1 MLKKRIPPDK
11 TIDLED
17 NKKSKK
23 ELKEKYEKLPKTQKM
38 NSLKEQE
45 NKSNLNVISISS
57 STEKEKDKSNKSL
70 HEKDSN
76 LIKVPHHEL
85 LGKKFSEINKMFP
98 VLLPGYH
105 DAILNLGHKG
115 KHLN

>member
-11 TIDLED
+11 TIDLEE
-17 NKKSKK
+17 NRKFKK
-23 ELKEKYEKLPKTQKM
+23 EFKEKSEKLSKTQNM
-38 NSLKEQE
+38 NPSKEQE
-45 NKSNLNVISISS
+45 NKVNSNKILIPSS
-57 STEKEKDKSNKSL
+57 SENEKDNSNKSL

-76 LIKVPHHEL
+76 LIKVPHYEL